1 MEATLGGKAHQFY
14 GPVMPDLKA
23 VGKRTM
29 EWDLNDWNWDGDM
42 FTAAPLNSVPSDC
55 RSRQL
60 FPVGSEIPSSAGLSN
75 SWSSSSD
82 ENNGGNE
89 KGKRELE
96 KRRRD
101 VVVVEDEELNDEA
114 GCLNL
119 KLGGQLYPISE
130 TDMVDWDGKSG
141 KKSKV
146 IASTTNRAV
155 CQVDDCR
162 ADLTAAKDYHRRHKV
177 CDIHSKAGRALV
189 GNVMQRFCQQCSR
202 FHVLQEFDEGKRSC
216 RRRLAGHNRRR
227 RKTHPENVVNASSLN
242 DERGSSYLLVSL
254 LRILSNLQTNS
265 SDQTKDQ
272 DLLSHLLRNLA
283 SLAGSSNRINIAGL
297 LPGSEDLQTAGTS
310 LGTPEKVSDL
320 ISNPSKCNRSM
331 LGSASKVDD
340 SIDIQDSLQPNE
352 ECVPA
357 SALKGTPKRAFAE
370 TMQGGL
376 LQTTST
382 IPCPTRESIPAEASV
397 PENGVGQ
404 MKLNDIDLNNV
415 YDDSHD
421 SGENLET
428 YRVPANLGLGSL
440 NCALLRHQ
448 DFQKSSPPRTSG
460 NSGSTSTLSPSSSS
474 GEAQSRT
481 DRIVF
486 KLFGKDPSDFPLVL
500 RTQILDWL
508 SHSPTDIESYIRPG
522 CIILTIYLRL
532 GKCTWEELCCDL
544 SSSLTRL
551 IDASNDSFWRTGWVY
566 TRVQHRVAFLYS
578 GQVVLDTL
586 LPRESHKNCRILS
599 IKPVA
604 VPFSERAQFLVKGFN
619 LSRSTTRLFCALE
632 GKYLLQGSCDDMMEG
647 GDMLV
652 DHDKIQCLSFSCS
665 VPNVN
670 GRGFIEVEDHGFSG
684 SFLPFIVS
692 EKDVCSEIC
701 TLESAIELPETADD
715 IHVES
720 DITNDRN
727 TALDFIHEM
736 GWLLHRSQLKLRLDH
751 MDPNKDLFT
760 FKRFKWL
767 MEFSIE
773 HDWCAVVKKLLD
785 IVFDGTVDA
794 GDHPSIQLALIEMGL
809 LHKAV
814 RRHCKSM
821 VEILLRYIPDGVIS
835 KPASAHKQHVK
846 MESNFLLR
854 PDASGPGGL
863 TPLHI
868 AASCEGSES
877 VLDALTDDPGSV
889 GIEAWKGA
897 RDSTGLTPQDYASL
911 RGYYSYISLVQRKA
925 KKKSGNDG
933 HLVLDIPSGALSE
946 CNNTKQKTTLGHKWS
961 NFAHFHTEKNEV
973 KPVPRNCRLCQ
984 QKLAYG
990 GVRSSVALYRPVMLS
1005 MMTVAAVCV
1014 CVALLFKSSPEVG
1027 YCSEPFR
1034 WELLKYGAS

>member
-14 GPVMPDLKA
+14 SPVMPDLKA

-29 EWDLNDWNWDGDM
+29 EWDLNDWNWDGDL
-42 FTAAPLNSVPSDC
+42 FTAAPRNSVPSDC

-60 FPVGSEIPSSAGLSN
+60 FPVGSEIPNGTGLSN

-82 ENNGGNE
+82 ENNGGND

-101 VVVVEDEELNDEA
+101 VVDVEDEELNDEA

-130 TDMVDWDGKSG
+130 TDMANWDGKSG

-146 IASTTNRAV
+146 IAATTNRAV

-227 RKTHPENVVNASSLN
+227 RKTHPENVVNAGSLN

-283 SLAGSSNRINIAGL
+283 NLAGSTNSINIAGL
-297 LPGSEDLQTAGTS
+297 LPGSQDMQTAGTS
-310 LGTPEKVSDL
+310 LGNPEK
-320 ISNPSKCNRSM
+320 
-331 LGSASKVDD
+331 
-340 SIDIQDSLQPNE
+340 DSLQPNE
-352 ECVPA
+352 ERVPA
-357 SALKGTPKRAFAE
+357 SAVRGTPNPSA
-370 TMQGGL
+370 
-376 LQTTST
+376 
-382 IPCPTRESIPAEASV
+382 IPCPTRESIPAKASV
-397 PENGVGQ
+397 PENGGGRI
-404 MKLNDIDLNNV
+404 KLNDIDLNNV

-421 SGENLET
+421 SEENLET
-428 YRVPANLGLGSL
+428 YQAPANLGLGPL
-440 NCALLRHQ
+440 DCALLGHQ

-486 KLFGKDPSDFPLVL
+486 KLFGKDPSEFPLVL
-500 RTQILDWL
+500 RRQILEWL

-532 GKCTWEELCCDL
+532 EKCTWEELCCDL

-551 IDASNDSFWRTGWVY
+551 LDASNDSFWRTGWVY

-586 LPRESHKNCRILS
+586 LPRESHKNCRILG

-604 VPFSERAQFLVKGFN
+604 VPFSERAQFIVKGFN

-665 VPNVN
+665 IPNVN

-684 SFLPFIVS
+684 SFLPFIVA

-701 TLESAIELPETADD
+701 TLESAIESPGTADD
-715 IHVES
+715 IDVES
-720 DITNDRN
+720 DLTNART
-727 TALDFIHEM
+727 TALDFIHEI
-736 GWLLHRSQLKLRLDH
+736 GWLLHRSQLKFRLDH
-751 MDPNKDLFT
+751 MDPNIDLFT

-785 IVFDGTVDA
+785 IVFNGTVDA
-794 GDHPSIQLALIEMGL
+794 GEHPSIELALSEMGL
-809 LHKAV
+809 LHRAV

-835 KPASAHKQHVK
+835 KPGSEHKQQLVK
-846 MESNFLLR
+846 MESKFLFR
-854 PDASGPGGL
+854 PDSSGPGGL

-868 AASCEGSES
+868 AASNEGSES

-889 GIEAWKGA
+889 GTEAWKGA
-897 RDSTGLTPQDYASL
+897 RDSTGLTPKDYASL
-911 RGYYSYISLVQRKA
+911 RGFYSYINLVQRKT

-933 HLVLDIPSGALSE
+933 HLVLDIPSGALSG
-946 CNNTKQKTTLGHKWS
+946 CNNTKQKPTVGNKWS
-961 NFAHFHTEKNEV
+961 NFASFHTEKNEV
-973 KPVPRNCRLCQ
+973 KPVPQSCKLCR

-990 GVRSSVALYRPVMLS
+990 GLRSSVAVYRPVMLS
-1005 MMTVAAVCV
+1005 MVAIAAVCV
-1014 CVALLFKSSPEVG
+1014 CVALLFKSSPEVD
-1027 YCSEPFR
+1027 YCVKPFR
-1034 WELLKYGAS
+1034 WELLKYGTS